1 MSYADTDVPA
11 GGASVKS
18 GTSANPDRKTTEIDM
33 AMRVDPDQDLV
44 TALCEREPTAAEALV
59 TAYRGRAYRL
69 AARIT
74 GNQQDA
80 EEAVQDALW
89 SVVRKID
96 TFRGDSV
103 FGSWVYRIVSNAAY
117 GKIRGRSKALGN
129 VALDEIGR
137 PFHEEGHEGLISA
150 WSSGIDGPGVQTEL
164 RSALSS
170 ALAELPAHYRAV
182 MVLHDVEGLSM
193 AEVADALAISVST
206 AKSRAHRARLSL
218 RKRLSMFTAMAGVS
232 FGESAH
238 EEYVR
243 ERCVADEV
251 EERHDR
257 DTSMRCLDGS
267 EGRRNEPRACV

>member
-1 MSYADTDVPA
+1 
-11 GGASVKS
+11 
-18 GTSANPDRKTTEIDM
+18 M
-33 AMRVDPDQDLV
+33 AMRVDTDQDLV
-44 TALCEREPTAAEALV
+44 TALCERKPTAAEALV
-59 TAYRGRAYRL
+59 TAYGDRACRL

-96 TFRGDSV
+96 TFRGDSA

-117 GKIRGRSKALGN
+117 GKIRGRSRAFVN
-129 VALDEIGR
+129 MALDEICL

-150 WSSGIDGPGVQTEL
+150 WSSGIDDPGVQTEL

-193 AEVADALAISVST
+193 AEVADALAISVAT

-218 RKRLSMFTAMAGVS
+218 RKRLSIFTAMAGVP
-232 FGESAH
+232 FGGSAP
-238 EEYVR
+238 ERSVR
-243 ERCVADEV
+243 ERCVADEG
-251 EERHDR
+251 EERHGR
-257 DTSMRCLDGS
+257 DTSTRCLDES
-267 EGRRNEPRACV
+267 ERRRNALRAGVRA